1 MPTSKFWGL
10 GILLGI
16 ALAAIPAYPQASPT
30 ADTYVMQS
38 KSGANFGSSAS
49 LTVQGGG
56 VSTYLQFSLAS
67 LPSGIT
73 SSQLNKATL
82 RLFVTGR
89 VTPGNFDVY
98 LVNGS
103 WTEKGLTYSTLPPL
117 GSSVALAVPITSS
130 ALNNFVEVD
139 VTSAVQAW
147 IAGTQQNYGLALTP
161 SPSSLISVSFNS
173 KESTETSHE
182 PQLVLNFNG
191 PAGPAGPMGPQG
203 LTGAQGPQGL
213 TGAQGAPGLTGPQ
226 GPAGP
231 QGTPGPQGL
240 QGAQG
245 VQGPQGP
252 AGPAGPSGTSHVYM
266 DSEPNTWIIS
276 GLEQRV
282 ATLYLNPGSYVI
294 LGKSTLHNLDNMDA
308 SAHCDLWTDYP
319 GTQWATF
326 TGDEADVDLAA
337 AGNAGDVATVSVQGT
352 VTLFSVA
359 SHVYLQCEANTN
371 ASQSSATFSVLT
383 AIAVDN
389 LN

>member
-1 MPTSKFWGL
+1 MPTSKLWGL
-10 GILLGI
+10 GIWLGI
-16 ALAAIPAYPQASPT
+16 ALATIPAYPQASPT
-30 ADTYVMQS
+30 ADTYVVQS
-38 KSGANFGSSAS
+38 KSGANFGTSAS
-49 LTVQGGG
+49 LTVQAGGTSSY
-56 VSTYLQFSLAS
+56 VQFSLGS

-103 WTEKGLTYSTLPPL
+103 WTEKALTYSTLPPL

-130 ALNNFVEVD
+130 SLNNFVEVD
-139 VTSAVQAW
+139 VTSAVQSW

-161 SPSSLISVSFNS
+161 SPSSSISVSFNS

-266 DSEPNTWIIS
+266 DSEPNSRVIS
-276 GLEQRV
+276 LVEVQV
-282 ATLYLNPGSYVI
+282 ASMDLNPGTYVL
-294 LGKSTLHNLDNMDA
+294 LGKATLNNLDNKTA
-308 SAHCDLWTDYP
+308 SAHCDFWAEYA
-319 GTQWATF
+319 GTQWATLM
-326 TGDEADVDLAA
+326 GDEADVDLAA
-337 AGNAGDVATVSVQGT
+337 AGNPGDVATVSVQGT
-352 VTLFSVA
+352 VTIYTVPSYVA
-359 SHVYLQCEANTN
+359 LQCEANTN
-371 ASQSSATFSVLT
+371 TNASTSTFSVLT